1 MSKKFMFA
9 ATLGFM
15 AALTACSSN
24 PDSSVSEVSVTEEP
38 VTEVTTELVTSSV
51 SESAAEL
58 VTTVE
63 KVTIEIEPDVYDLLK
78 HVAGNYIT
86 FSIEDQAKIMACI
99 ITQAENNG
107 GNIYDVIR
115 DKNID
120 ITSIYYGDEHTNY
133 SDLSEAVNYYCD
145 NRSTFD
151 CTDYEIK
158 DNEVIFK

>member
-15 AALTACSSN
+15 SVLTACSSN

-58 VTTVE
+58 VTTAE

-107 GNIYDVIR
+107 GNIYDIIR

-158 DNEVIFK
+158 NNEVIFK

>member
-24 PDSSVSEVSVTEEP
+24 PDSLVSEVSVTEEP

-58 VTTVE
+58 VTTAE

-107 GNIYDVIR
+107 GNIYDIIR

-133 SDLSEAVNYYCD
+133 SDLSEAVNYYCN

>member
-15 AALTACSSN
+15 ATLTACSSN

-58 VTTVE
+58 VTTAE

-107 GNIYDVIR
+107 GNIYDIIR

>member
-15 AALTACSSN
+15 ATLTACSSN
-24 PDSSVSEVSVTEEP
+24 PDSLVSEVSVTEEP

-58 VTTVE
+58 VTTAE

-107 GNIYDVIR
+107 GNIYDIIR

-133 SDLSEAVNYYCD
+133 SDLSEAVNYYCN

>member
-1 MSKKFMFA
+1 MNKDFKFA
-9 ATLGFM
+9 AALSVMTLLM
-15 AALTACSSN
+15 ACSSN
-24 PDSSVSEVSVTEEP
+24 PDSSVSEVSVIEEP
-38 VTEVTTELVTSSV
+38 VIEVTTELVTSSV

-58 VTTVE
+58 VTTAE